1 MCINGKEDYLRNK
14 LISILAITLLLAPV
28 AFSQSRETGAI
39 TGKAVDE
46 QGGPLPGV
54 NLTLSGEKLMGTRT
68 TVSDATGGFRFPAL
82 PSGTYS
88 LKAELAGFGTIVQE
102 NIRLTTTATLSLTLT
117 LKPATVEEQV
127 TVIAKSP
134 TVDVKSTETASVTLG
149 TEILRNIPNP
159 QFSADIVLMAPG
171 VDPNYVAYGAGGERG
186 ISYQMDGV
194 GVGDP
199 DGGTAWVFLDYNI
212 IEEAKVMGIGLP
224 AEYGNFTGV
233 IFNIVT
239 KSGGNKF
246 SGHFETIYQDHQQ
259 GFWGTSNNGAYRT
272 DWPMVSAPVQSLWDI
287 NGHLGGP
294 FIKDKLWFFAGAQW
308 YNSKDYPTGFPY
320 AQNYKQPRFFFK
332 LSSQFWAKTNISAA
346 VEYDNYNGTY
356 RDAGGDYPA
365 SPFSPEASTEQ
376 IDPEIVLNFNLTHVF
391 SSKTFFDLK
400 MAYFNGYY
408 NLEPMSGDRTING
421 HRVDENYLYVYD
433 PNFTGP
439 VSLDDP
445 THLAPGYRYLN
456 VYRYA
461 EHPRS
466 RFQANASMT
475 TYAEDFIKGSHD
487 FKFGVEFENSHV
499 RNLYSYTGANHW
511 YYYDVWRE
519 GYYYEGYFYYGYYG
533 NYSAKQ
539 YVGYNSR
546 TRLTRLEGF
555 AQDSWQ
561 ISKRLN
567 LSLGVRLSQ
576 AWGSIPGVS
585 GTPYNE
591 FRIAPR
597 LGFTFDLLGDKTT
610 ILKGH
615 YGEFT
620 DGIYSGMFDR
630 LNEWSDKITWYWD
643 PDPAGVGWY
652 EGPREVIMARGG
664 IDPEMKHPYM
674 RQFTIGIEREVFKD
688 ASFSV
693 TYINRSYHNF
703 QGAYN
708 ALATYERVDDATY
721 SVWDPVE
728 QEMVDKTF
736 TLYNRTSGDDYE
748 IHLTSMD
755 AIAERLNSAYP
766 GLNVK
771 PYRKYWGLEFLFNKR
786 FSKKWQLLA
795 SYIYSQARG
804 TMGNDDAYR
813 DIGWNNYSDPNY
825 WLNADGRSIN
835 DPTHMIKVQGTYILP
850 LGISF
855 NVYFRAISGQTYT
868 QRRRTGSHDFDQ
880 GRITFKAEPAGSYRY
895 PMLTPLDLRLEKTF
909 TLAKKYRLGLFFD
922 VFNVFND
929 NTIDDWGDRINYDW
943 IADPNDTDYTPS
955 TQGHDLYG
963 IVLPR
968 RARVGIRFI
977 F

>member
-14 LISILAITLLLAPV
+14 LLSILAITLLLAPV

-46 QGGPLPGV
+46 QGSPLPGV
-54 NLTLSGEKLMGTRT
+54 NLTLSSEKLMGTRT

-88 LKAELAGFGTIVQE
+88 VKAELAGFGTVVQE
-102 NIRLTTTATLSLTLT
+102 NVRVTTTATLSLTLT

-149 TEILRNIPNP
+149 NELLRNTPNS
-159 QFSADIVLMAPG
+159 QFSSDIVLLAPG
-171 VDPNYVAYGAGGERG
+171 VDSNYVAYGAGGERG

-212 IEEAKVMGIGLP
+212 IEEAKVMGLGLP

-239 KSGGNKF
+239 KSGGNAF
-246 SGHFETIYQDHQQ
+246 SGHFETIYQDHKQ

-272 DWPMVSAPVQSLWDI
+272 DWPMVTAPVQSLWDI

-365 SPFSPEASTEQ
+365 SPFSPEATTEQ
-376 IDPEIVLNFNLTHVF
+376 IDPEIVLNFNLTHIF

-400 MAYFNGYY
+400 AAYFNGYY
-408 NLEPMSGDRTING
+408 NLEPMSGDRTISG
-421 HRVDENYLYVYD
+421 HNVMENDQYVYD
-433 PNFTGP
+433 PNWTGP
-439 VSLDDP
+439 ASLDDP
-445 THLAPGYRYLN
+445 AHLAPGYRYLN

-519 GYYYEGYFYYGYYG
+519 GYDYDGTWYYGYYG
-533 NYSAKQ
+533 NYSANQ

-561 ISKRLN
+561 LSKRLN

-620 DGIYSGMFDR
+620 DGVYAGMLDR
-630 LNEWSDKITWYWD
+630 LNPGWSDKITWYWD
-643 PDPAGVGWY
+643 PADAYWY
-652 EGPREVIMARGG
+652 EGAREAHGTYV
-664 IDPEMKHPYM
+664 IDPELKHPYM
-674 RQFTIGIEREVFKD
+674 RQYTLGIERELFKD

-693 TYINRSYHNF
+693 TYINRTYHNF
-703 QGAYN
+703 QGAWN
-708 ALATYERVDDATY
+708 ALAAYEPVEMAY
-721 SVWDPVE
+721 PVWDPVS
-728 QEMVDKTF
+728 QSMVDRTYM
-736 TLYNRTSGDDYE
+736 LYNQTAGLNE
-748 IHLTSMD
+748 AEWHLTD
-755 AIAERLNSAYP
+755 AKVITDRLNELYD
-766 GLNVK
+766 LDLK

-786 FSKKWQLLA
+786 FSNKWQLLA
-795 SYIYSQARG
+795 SYIYSQATG
-804 TMGNDDAYR
+804 TMDNDDAYR
-813 DIGWNNYSDPNY
+813 DIGWNSFSDPNY
-825 WLNADGRSIN
+825 WVNADGHVTN
-835 DPTHMIKVQGTYILP
+835 DATHQIKVQGTYILP
-850 LGISF
+850 MGISF
-855 NVYFRAISGQTYT
+855 TAYFKGMTGQAWA
-868 QRRRTGSHDFDQ
+868 QRRRSYRGDFDQ
-880 GRITFKAEPAGSYRY
+880 GRVTFNVEPAGSNYY
-895 PMLTPLDLRLEKTF
+895 DMATSLDLRLEKTF
-909 TLAKKYRLGLFFD
+909 VLAAKYRLGLIFD
-922 VFNVFND
+922 VFNVLND
-929 NTIDDWGDRINYDW
+929 NAIEEWGNTIEYNWT
-943 IADPNDTDYTPS
+943 ADPNAEGYTPS
-955 TQGHDLYG
+955 TLGHKLYTM
-963 IVLPR
+963 VLPR
-968 RARVGIRFI
+968 RARLGLRLI